1 MNTSFSEGRVSYFD
15 FHYLIGTP
23 EGTEHFTE
31 RHELGLFEVEEMK
44 ETFVANGLEVIHDE
58 EGIAG
63 RGMYVGKKAMES

>member
-1 MNTSFSEGRVSYFD
+1 MNTSFRDGRVSYFD

-23 EGTEHFTE
+23 EGTEYFTE

-44 ETFVANGLEVIHDE
+44 DAFEAADLEVIHDE

-63 RGMYVGKKAMES
+63 RGLYIGKRAL